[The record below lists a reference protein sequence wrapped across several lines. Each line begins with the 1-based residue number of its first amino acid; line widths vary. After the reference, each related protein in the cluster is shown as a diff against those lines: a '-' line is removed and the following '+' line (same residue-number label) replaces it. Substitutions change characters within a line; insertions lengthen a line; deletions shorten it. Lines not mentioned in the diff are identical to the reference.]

1 MAYNPYGMYQ
11 PQNYDINAM
20 QNQLAQL
27 QQMQNQM
34 RSPIQNTIPQPQ
46 GVIQVGTYVVVKT
59 IQDMENYPVPVD
71 GTPVNIFVEGT
82 GVFYSKKMANGS
94 TNCQP
99 FSFSPL
105 NNSTS
110 QKDEPSTEN
119 APEWAMSLIDRISA
133 LEKKQTRT
141 KKVEVDNGDKL

>member
-27 QQMQNQM
+27 QQMQQQM

-46 GVIQVGTYVVVKT
+46 GVIQIGTYAVVKT

-82 GVFYSKKMANGS
+82 GVFIPKNGKWF
-94 TNCQP
+94 NQL
-99 FSFSPL
+99 FSRFLFAPL
-105 NNSTS
+105 
-110 QKDEPSTEN
+110 K
-119 APEWAMSLIDRISA
+119 
-133 LEKKQTRT
+133 
-141 KKVEVDNGDKL
+141 